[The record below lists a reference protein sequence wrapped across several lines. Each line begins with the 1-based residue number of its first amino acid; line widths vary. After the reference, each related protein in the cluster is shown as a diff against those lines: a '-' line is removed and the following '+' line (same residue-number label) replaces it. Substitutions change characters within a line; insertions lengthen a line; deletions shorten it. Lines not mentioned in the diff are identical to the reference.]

1 MQRESRKPTKISD
14 ITNKVAEAHGY
25 KSANSVYRVLQRNNV
40 KRVGSGKN
48 QPQRKIT
55 DEQLIEACKTITRQ
69 EIADAYGM
77 HIATIDRRT
86 SKLGI
91 HAVSITREVS
101 RHPRYQRTWDEYVSK
116 VKEEAEK
123 RKAQKEKEK
132 AINNT
137 IRIIWAIAEKK
148 KDKYCA
154 ECGSVFHSEYPNKIY
169 CSDKCKRKHR
179 DRLRRKGKK
188 NNSIRH
194 RCRKYG
200 VYYDPAVTREKVIE
214 RDNGICQICGKVCDP
229 FDLRWGFS
237 GPNFPTLDHII
248 ALANGGN
255 HTWDNVQCACG
266 ECNSYKRDL
275 TEERRLEWLGLG
287 KL

>member
-1 MQRESRKPTKISD
+1 MENYNHLSYSRICDFCGAEFIAHRKDKQFCSKICKDRARHNLNKEPYKKICIICGNEFETYRE
-14 ITNKVAEAHGY
+14 A
-25 KSANSVYRVLQRNNV
+25 V
-40 KRVGSGKN
+40 KCCSSECTEKN
-48 QPQRKIT
+48 R
-55 DEQLIEACKTITRQ
+55 
-69 EIADAYGM
+69 
-77 HIATIDRRT
+77 
-86 SKLGI
+86 
-91 HAVSITREVS
+91 SITKNRNRKKRDS
-101 RHPRYQRTWDEYVSK
+101 RYKYTWDEYVSK
-116 VKEEAEK
+116 VKEEAEN

-169 CSDKCKRKHR
+169 CSDKCQRKHHNRLRCKRK
-179 DRLRRKGKK
+179 K
-188 NNSIRH
+188 NSSIRR

-200 VYYDPAVTREKVIE
+200 VYYDPAVTREKVIK

-275 TEERRLEWLGLG
+275 TEERKLEWLGLG